1 MKKTTVFDWKAPVF
15 GLLCAVLLNTVGL
28 WSGLF
33 HRLIQNY
40 QAPQWAMVVSQM
52 VSQWSRGMWLAFFPA
67 AVALWMLYSRREG
80 RGILIYLEGIFFLLL
95 FAVLLEKIVSG
106 LMEIPGIYFHQGFF
120 YYETAFISLCP
131 VWGAALLLLPDKAM
145 GSWGKGILWILGGAG
160 GLLYGLWPRISG
172 FLQEG
177 SLAFRV
183 ESFWYCG
190 LGALLMLAMLF
201 FTAFCRRP
209 LWELVCASLGWLVI
223 AFLLS
228 RLGEGGA
235 KVLENNLLWLPGML
249 FLGLAGLLWQRRKK
263 IWAVGV
269 FLLGLLAFSV
279 MPLCAALMYKE
290 ITPAFLV
297 SGAYLWFPA
306 LFGVCALPLVFLAE
320 K

>member
-1 MKKTTVFDWKAPVF
+1 MKQKVMFDWKAPVF
-15 GLLCAVLLNTVGL
+15 GLLCAILLNTVWL
-28 WSGLF
+28 WSAIFPG
-33 HRLIQNY
+33 LIQNY
-40 QAPQWAMVVSQM
+40 QAPEWAMVLSQV

-67 AVALWMLYSRREG
+67 VVALWMLYSRREG
-80 RGILIYLEGIFFLLL
+80 RGILIYLEGILFLLL
-95 FAVLLEKIVSG
+95 FAVLLEKIISG
-106 LMEIPGIYFHQGFF
+106 LTGMAGLYFHLGFF
-120 YYETAFISLCP
+120 YFEMAFISLCP
-131 VWGAALLLLPDKAM
+131 VLGAVLLLLPYKTM
-145 GSWGKGILWILGGAG
+145 ENGGKGILWILGGAG
-160 GLLYGLWPRISG
+160 GVLYGLWPRIAGS
-172 FLQEG
+172 LQEG
-177 SLAFRV
+177 PLAFRV

-209 LWELVCASLGWLVI
+209 LWELVCASLGWLLI
-223 AFLLS
+223 AFLFS
-228 RLGEGGA
+228 RMGEGGD
-235 KVLENNLLWLPGML
+235 KVLQGNLLWLPGML
-249 FLGLAGLLWQRRKK
+249 LLGLGGLLWQRRKK